1 MSQGER
7 NLQKMH
13 GTERRAD
20 AFYNNQMIDY
30 LNTEMQ
36 EFVKAQQFLFMS
48 TSDASGNCDSTFKA
62 GEPGF
67 VYIIDDKRLMYPE
80 YRGNGVMASLGN
92 ITENPH
98 IGLLFIDFFE
108 DRIGL
113 HVNGA
118 AEIIENDELH
128 TIIPDEDTRTTLFE
142 QHENRTERWVVT
154 TVHEAYIHCSKH
166 IPKLVDTKNLTD
178 WGTDDTK
185 KKGGDY
191 FKVKQSKKERK

>member
-7 NLQKMH
+7 ELQIQH
-13 GTERRAD
+13 GTKKRAD

-30 LNTEMQ
+30 LNKHMQ
-36 EFVKAQQFLFMS
+36 DFVKTQQFLFMS
-48 TSDASGNCDSTFKA
+48 TSDAAGNCDSSFKA
-62 GEPGF
+62 GEKGF

-92 ITENPH
+92 ILENPH
-98 IGLLFIDFFE
+98 VGLLFIDFLN
-108 DRIGL
+108 DQIGL

-118 AEIIENDELH
+118 AKIVENDDLH
-128 TIIPDEDTRTTLFE
+128 KIIPDDKIRDEIVA
-142 QHENRTERWVVT
+142 QHNNRAERWVVT

-166 IPKLVDTKNLTD
+166 IPHLVDKKDLKD
-178 WGTDDTK
+178 WGTDDVV

-191 FKVKQSKKERK
+191 FKVKQSKKE